1 MTLGTVLR
9 YAVMAISTDRCIT
22 DSDRTEKLDQ
32 IMGFVLDC
40 PDLTDLDLDFLDK
53 KG

>member
-1 MTLGTVLR
+1 MTLGTILR
-9 YAVMAISTDRCIT
+9 YAVMGISIDRCIT

-40 PDLTDLDLDFLDK
+40 PDLADLDLDLLDK
-53 KG
+53 RS